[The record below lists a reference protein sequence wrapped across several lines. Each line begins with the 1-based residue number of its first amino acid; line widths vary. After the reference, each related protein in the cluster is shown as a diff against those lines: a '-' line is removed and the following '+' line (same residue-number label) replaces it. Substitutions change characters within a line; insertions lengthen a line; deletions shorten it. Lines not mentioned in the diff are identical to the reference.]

1 MISALSNLGHLKF
14 MVVDG
19 RINSAVFIVFL
30 KRMIK
35 YKRNKIFLIVDNIS
49 FHKTK
54 KVSEWIKANR
64 DRIELFY
71 LPRYSPELNPDEYLN
86 QDLKTNAVY
95 PPFFKTVIT
104 TISRTR
110 GTRLVCQ
117 SHPSCPL
124 STEYQMT
131 LSDRPMRCLRIEPDK
146 SIFSGGSL

>member
-14 MVVDG
+14 MVVD
-19 RINSAVFIVFL
+19 RCTNSAVIIVFL

-86 QDLKTNAVY
+86 QDLKTNAVGR
-95 PPFFKTVIT
+95 KSAKSKDELKNDVISFLKNT
-104 TISRTR
+104 K
-110 GTRLVCQ
+110 
-117 SHPSCPL
+117 
-124 STEYQMT
+124 
-131 LSDRPMRCLRIEPDK
+131 SDKEKVKRYFNAEK
-146 SIFSGGSL
+146 VQYAS